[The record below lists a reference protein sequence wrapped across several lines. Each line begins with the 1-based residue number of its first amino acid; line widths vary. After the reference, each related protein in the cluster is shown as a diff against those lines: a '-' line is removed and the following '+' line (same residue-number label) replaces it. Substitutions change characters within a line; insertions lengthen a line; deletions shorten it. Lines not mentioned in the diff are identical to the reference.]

1 MAVNPLLIFNLPN
14 FILLLLPYKTFI
26 FQLYKHKM
34 KRQNLLA
41 IITFVALVAIMA
53 VQLYWLFNAA
63 KIEEEHFNNEVN
75 KALTEAKHEIGKT
88 ARTCTDM
95 NNFLCGVPAQ
105 EEIRKQKIAQ
115 IDSII
120 RSKLEHYNIELEYT
134 FAVTEQD
141 NNEKNGKIFGQKCYL
156 QCLNGLLQKDGIK
169 ILLEFPGRNQF
180 LLSQLR
186 GSFLLA
192 FFSIIFVMISY
203 LVTARM
209 FRNERLMMEQT
220 SDFINNMVHEF
231 QTPLSNIR
239 FAASLIKKREER
251 IDDPKISEYL
261 SVIINENQKM
271 ENNVVE
277 ILKISGNE
285 NGHQKETFDLNKL
298 VEQVCADF
306 KPRSESLNGEISF
319 SSKSIEIP
327 LTGVADHFKL
337 IISNLIDNALKYSI
351 QTPKININTEIC
363 NNNIVLKVHDN
374 GIGIERKHIYRIF
387 EKYYRVPT
395 GDLHNVKGFG
405 LGLTYVRK
413 IVDQYNGKIEVN
425 STKGEGTVFI
435 ISLPLKNETHKNTIG

>member
-1 MAVNPLLIFNLPN
+1 MALI
-14 FILLLLPYKTFI
+14 
-26 FQLYKHKM
+26 
-34 KRQNLLA
+34 
-41 IITFVALVAIMA
+41 AIMA

-134 FAVTEQD
+134 FAVTEQE
-141 NNEKNGKIFGQKCYL
+141 NNEKTGKIFGQKCYL

-192 FFSIIFVMISY
+192 FFSIIFVMVSY
-203 LVTARM
+203 LITARM

-239 FAASLIKKREER
+239 FAASLIKKREAK

-261 SVIINENQKM
+261 SVIINENHKM

-285 NGHQKETFDLNKL
+285 NGHQKETFDLNKII
-298 VEQVCADF
+298 EQVCADF
-306 KPRSESLNGEISF
+306 YPRTESLNGDIQF
-319 SSKSIEIP
+319 IAKQAEIP
-327 LTGVADHFKL
+327 FTGVSNHFKL
-337 IISNLIDNALKYSI
+337 ITSNLIDNALKYSL
-351 QTPKININTEIC
+351 QAPKINISTEIK
-363 NNNIVLKVHDN
+363 NANIVLKVHDN
-374 GIGIERKHIYRIF
+374 GIGIEKKHINRIF

-413 IVDQYNGKIEVN
+413 IVDQYNGKIEVT
-425 STKGEGTVFI
+425 STKDEGTVFTI
-435 ISLPLKNETHKNTIG
+435 FLPLKNETHKNTIG

>member
-1 MAVNPLLIFNLPN
+1 
-14 FILLLLPYKTFI
+14 
-26 FQLYKHKM
+26 M

-41 IITFVALVAIMA
+41 SITFMALAAIMA

-63 KIEEEHFNNEVN
+63 KIEEECFNIEVN
-75 KALTEAKHEIGKT
+75 KALTEAKNEIGKK
-88 ARTCTDM
+88 ARTCSDM
-95 NNFLCGVPAQ
+95 NNFLCGVPSQ
-105 EEIRKQKIAQ
+105 EKIRKQKITQ

-134 FAVTEQD
+134 FAVTEQE
-141 NNEKNGKIFGQKCYL
+141 NNVKTGKIFGQRCYL

-186 GSFLLA
+186 GAFLLA

-203 LVTARM
+203 LITARM

-220 SDFINNMVHEF
+220 SEFINNMVHEF

-239 FAASLIKKREER
+239 FAASLIKKREEK
-251 IDDPKISEYL
+251 INDQKISEYL
-261 SVIINENQKM
+261 SVIINENRKM
-271 ENNVVE
+271 ENNVVD

-285 NGHQKETFDLNKL
+285 NGQHRETFDINKIT
-298 VEQVCADF
+298 EQICTDF
-306 KPRSESLNGEISF
+306 KPRTESLNGKINFTSKQPEILF
-319 SSKSIEIP
+319 YGIEN
-327 LTGVADHFKL
+327 HFRL
-337 IISNLIDNALKYSI
+337 IISNLIDNALKYSNQAPTI
-351 QTPKININTEIC
+351 IINTEKT
-363 NNNIVLKVHDN
+363 NTNIALKIYDN
-374 GIGIERKHIYRIF
+374 GIGIDKKHINKIF

-413 IVDQYNGKIEVN
+413 IIDQYNGKIEVN
-425 STKGEGTVFI
+425 STKGEGTVFTI
-435 ISLPLKNETHKNTIG
+435 LLPLKYETQKNTFS